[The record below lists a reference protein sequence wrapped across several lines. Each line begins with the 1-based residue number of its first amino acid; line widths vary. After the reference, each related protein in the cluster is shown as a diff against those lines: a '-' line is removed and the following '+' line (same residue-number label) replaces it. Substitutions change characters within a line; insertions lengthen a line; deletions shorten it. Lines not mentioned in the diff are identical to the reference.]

1 MAEAINRSVDNDGND
16 VDVLVVVVVTVV
28 FLSEGVIVLALI
40 IAEDAVDCVS
50 IVGIIDDSGQGQ
62 CGWGKKVSERECP
75 GPHRCKG
82 RSMKI
87 EKCFSRECLKW
98 SGKYKHEAITT

>member
-16 VDVLVVVVVTVV
+16 VDVLVVVIVRVV

-50 IVGIIDDSGQGQ
+50 IVGIIPEPVCEVDALLGLFLVIAIGFR
-62 CGWGKKVSERECP
+62 KRLCP
-75 GPHRCKG
+75 
-82 RSMKI
+82 
-87 EKCFSRECLKW
+87 
-98 SGKYKHEAITT
+98 

>member
-16 VDVLVVVVVTVV
+16 VDVLVVGVVTVV

-50 IVGIIDDSGQGQ
+50 IVGIIPEPVCEVRG
-62 CGWGKKVSERECP
+62 V
-75 GPHRCKG
+75 
-82 RSMKI
+82 
-87 EKCFSRECLKW
+87 
-98 SGKYKHEAITT
+98 T